1 MNQDIREAS
10 AELLAQV
17 ATQVADFEDGNEESK
32 ETAKDVIDL
41 LTQVWNEENEHSVKI
56 EPTVKAGTKLCVK
69 FSRNFIQRDQNYPWR
84 RHFEDLLGEVDVC

>member
-41 LTQVWNEENEHSVKI
+41 LTQVWNEENEHSLKI
-56 EPTVKAGTKLCVK
+56 EPTVKAGKTKESK
-69 FSRNFIQRDQNYPWR
+69 FSWNTFERDQNYFGR
-84 RHFEDLLGEVDVC
+84 GHFKDLP